1 MLNKSEYCDRVF
13 LGIRLLSFTIISFEF
28 EKNANSSRYDEM
40 IQLLSLSVLICLATV
55 GVCVFYALVST
66 GAFFIAKEKKDMA
79 RIIIRWK
86 SQFAGSA
93 CKFDVYLMNTYI
105 GELRCGN
112 AIAVTADVGTHL
124 LVFRQKLKIGK
135 KTDTYFEVVVND
147 ATEIVELK
155 TKFDMNGKFTVSY
168 ADNAPHIPA
177 YAGLAADNVS
187 TAVNEAQYKCTSKS
201 GKQLLVF
208 EGENVMIE
216 DCIVMQ

>member
-1 MLNKSEYCDRVF
+1 MIGCF
-13 LGIRLLSFTIISFEF
+13 GGIRLLSFTIISFEF

-105 GELRCGN
+105 GELRCSN
-112 AIAVTADVGTHL
+112 AIAVTADVSKHN
-124 LVFRQKLKIGK
+124 VFRGNEFIG
-135 KTDTYFEVVVND
+135 
-147 ATEIVELK
+147 ELK
-155 TKFDMNGKFTVSY
+155 SGRSIVIEN
-168 ADNAPHIPA
+168 ADVGIHR
-177 YAGLAADNVS
+177 
-187 TAVNEAQYKCTSKS
+187 C
-201 GKQLLVF
+201 F
-208 EGENVMIE
+208 F
-216 DCIVMQ
+216 

>member
-1 MLNKSEYCDRVF
+1 
-13 LGIRLLSFTIISFEF
+13 
-28 EKNANSSRYDEM
+28 
-40 IQLLSLSVLICLATV
+40 
-55 GVCVFYALVST
+55 
-66 GAFFIAKEKKDMA
+66 
-79 RIIIRWK
+79 
-86 SQFAGSA
+86 
-93 CKFDVYLMNTYI
+93 MNTHI
-105 GELRCGN
+105 GGLRCGN

-124 LVFRQKLKIGK
+124 LVFKQKLKIGK

-187 TAVNEAQYKCTSKS
+187 TAVNEAQYKCTGKS